1 MSLMRLCEHRLCT
14 LRRFPRYSVSLGQ
27 AKYIEAER
35 DQKNF
40 SYRLINIS
48 DVCSVSPNE
57 LKLLRS
63 NLITLLPCCYALLNK
78 KKIILFKKLGK
89 KFRLI

>member
-1 MSLMRLCEHRLCT
+1 MYVTSIST
-14 LRRFPRYSVSLGQ
+14 IYSVSLGQ

-48 DVCSVSPNE
+48 DVCSVSSNE

-63 NLITLLPCCYALLNK
+63 NLITLLPRCCNALLNK
-78 KKIILFKKLGK
+78 KKITLFKKLGK
-89 KFRLI
+89 KFRLISLNDN